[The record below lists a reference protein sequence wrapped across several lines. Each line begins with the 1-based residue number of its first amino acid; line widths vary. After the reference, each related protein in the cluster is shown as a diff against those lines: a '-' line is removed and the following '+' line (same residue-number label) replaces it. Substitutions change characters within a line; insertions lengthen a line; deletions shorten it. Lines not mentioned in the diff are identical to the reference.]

1 MTKVGESITFS
12 VTMEDYTIYAV
23 VERQSQDLLIQLIGG
38 DVWHYGVVTA
48 VSKDTEPQDINMP
61 SRPGH
66 VHQERVLTHALA
78 SVIRPVLQSNAFIV
92 SGMHV
97 NSITTAQMRVATK
110 MARTL
115 GEEIR
120 DWVVAHPAAK
130 LVETFAPSHHRNV
143 GE

>member
-1 MTKVGESITFS
+1 
-12 VTMEDYTIYAV
+12 MEDYTMFAV
-23 VERQSQDLLIQLIGG
+23 VERQSQDLLIQLVGG
-38 DVWHYGVVTA
+38 DVLHYGVVTA
-48 VSKDTEPQDINMP
+48 VSQTQAPQDINMP

-97 NSITTAQMRVATK
+97 NSITPAQMKVATK

-115 GEEIR
+115 GEEVR
-120 DWVVAHPAAK
+120 DWIVAHPVAK
-130 LVETFAPSHHRNV
+130 PVETFAPGHHH
-143 GE
+143 GDHKQ